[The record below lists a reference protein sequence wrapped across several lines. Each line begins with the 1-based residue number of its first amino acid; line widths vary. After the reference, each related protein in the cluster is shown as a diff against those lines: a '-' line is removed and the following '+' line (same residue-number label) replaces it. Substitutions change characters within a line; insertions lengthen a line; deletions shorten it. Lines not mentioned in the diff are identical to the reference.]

1 MVWCGECYQ
10 KGESD
15 NFHINQ
21 RVDDEG
27 NLVVESN
34 LDQERY
40 IKGIDGSHLVT
51 PFQCDLCIFRNLYKR
66 NPRPVTLDRES
77 LAVIRR
83 LNLDSI
89 WSREPSTIKN
99 NMRSLNKLIST
110 CEGSGFDPELPKLG
124 PFPVKDEL
132 GLCVAF
138 SMLIH
143 SRNPGN
149 HSKMYNQFDTIRKQR
164 SAFSNAYFASAESA
178 SMGVILSVGD
188 QSNGQITKCP
198 THSFWFSRWSKGCQ
212 TRMGFIL
219 KQNKAIS
226 LNVIL
231 ALIESFKI
239 EIRSALPGS
248 WTRQKLCMGLSYSVI
263 SFCASLRGSE
273 GLILDIDTLKSNIE
287 NGNYE
292 LKSQRSK
299 NCPPHVIIPLRGRF
313 KGETGERCHLMPLAN
328 VTASGIEIRGAINV
342 LLAARQEMK
351 EKKSSWAFVNQ
362 EGDKMKFSEMNEV
375 ILDQLDIVKED
386 DAEKKLLG
394 LEAFE
399 IREDFSINR
408 SFRRG
413 SETHALNQKV
423 PEVVI
428 NAQNR
433 WKKIEAAKGRKAQFS
448 MIENYSDI
456 LLLIPTMVRY
466 SEML

>member
-1 MVWCGECYQ
+1 MVWCGACYL
-10 KGESD
+10 KDELD
-15 NFHINQ
+15 DFHIDQ
-21 RVDDEG
+21 LVDNEG
-27 NLVVESN
+27 NVLADSTM
-34 LDQERY
+34 DQGRY
-40 IKGIDGSHLVT
+40 TQGIDGSHLVT
-51 PFQCDLCIFRNLYKR
+51 PIQCDLCMFRNLYKR
-66 NPRPVTLDRES
+66 NPRPVTSDRYN

-124 PFPVKDEL
+124 PFPVGDQL
-132 GLCVAF
+132 GICVAF
-138 SMLIH
+138 SMILH
-143 SRNPGN
+143 SKNPGN
-149 HSKMYNQFDTIRKQR
+149 HSKLYTQFDTIRKQR
-164 SAFSNAYFASAESA
+164 SAFSNAYFASFESA
-178 SMGVILSVGD
+178 SEGVILSIGD

-198 THSFWFSRWSKGCQ
+198 THSFWFSRWSRGCQ

-226 LNVIL
+226 IDVML
-231 ALIESFKI
+231 ALIQSFKKG
-239 EIRSALPGS
+239 IRNGTPGS
-248 WTRQKLCMGLSYSVI
+248 WNRQKLCMGLAYSVI
-263 SFCASLRGSE
+263 SFCASLRGTE
-273 GLILDIDTLKSNIE
+273 GLILDIDTLKSNLE
-287 NGNYE
+287 NGNYDSNHQKA
-292 LKSQRSK
+292 KS
-299 NCPPHVIIPLRGRF
+299 CPPHVIVPLRGRF

-328 VTASGIEIRGAINV
+328 VTASGIEVRGAINV
-342 LLAARQEMK
+342 LLAARQEMNLRR
-351 EKKSSWAFVNQ
+351 SIWAFVDN
-362 EGDKMKFSEMNEV
+362 EGNKMKFSDMNEIV
-375 ILDQLDIVKED
+375 LDQLEVVKDEDI
-386 DAEKKLLG
+386 EKKLLG
-394 LEAFE
+394 LEAFD

-433 WKKIEAAKGRKAQFS
+433 WKKIEAAKGRRAQFS